1 MTSGTTADIAA
12 PTAIEA
18 PHERADPERQRAER
32 ERAALRRRRRA
43 MVWGLPFSLVAL
55 LVAAK
60 LISMVLVGQAT
71 VAKYED
77 ADYEGALNSAQQQKI
92 LNVIEQWKAP
102 YSTGTTYLQLGL
114 NDEARAELESA
125 LPLAGGIDQCPVR
138 SNLAIA
144 IERQGDAMLDAGDS
158 EGARDHWTQALAV
171 LEQQPAE
178 CTESTS
184 KAAMDESEQRIRA
197 KLDPPPPDAAQEP
210 EETPPPEQEDELED
224 QLEENQQDR
233 QDLIDENSG
242 SGGGGTDKPW

>member
-171 LEQQPAE
+171 LEQQPRNARSRRRRRRW
-178 CTESTS
+178 TSRSSASGRNST
-184 KAAMDESEQRIRA
+184 RRRR
-197 KLDPPPPDAAQEP
+197 
-210 EETPPPEQEDELED
+210 TPRRSPRRRRRPSRRTSSRT
-224 QLEENQQDR
+224 NWR
-233 QDLIDENSG
+233 RTSR
-242 SGGGGTDKPW
+242 TVRT